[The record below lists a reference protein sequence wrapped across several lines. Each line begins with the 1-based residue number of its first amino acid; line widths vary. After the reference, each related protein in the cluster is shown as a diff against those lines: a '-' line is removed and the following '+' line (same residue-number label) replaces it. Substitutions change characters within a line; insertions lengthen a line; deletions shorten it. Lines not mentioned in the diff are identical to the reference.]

1 MRCPYLLHS
10 RKKLPWD
17 YLPFKTEILTIF
29 MFFSWVR
36 RMLSGH
42 KSTESRIPGEKVSLC
57 GVALR
62 VRTSRNGGGDSC
74 GNSRKGT
81 GIQLLDQ
88 LFYFTYFSEGLL
100 IYNIVLVSGV
110 RQWFCYSYM
119 CIYSFQILFPDR
131 FLQNIEYSS
140 LIGNRSFLV
149 KEKHASLHLYYM
161 INFSLSWMIGWLSP

>member
-1 MRCPYLLHS
+1 
-10 RKKLPWD
+10 
-17 YLPFKTEILTIF
+17 
-29 MFFSWVR
+29 
-36 RMLSGH
+36 MLGGH

-110 RQWFCYSYM
+110 RQIPLYIHVHLFFSN
-119 CIYSFQILFPDR
+119 SFP
-131 FLQNIEYSS
+131 
-140 LIGNRSFLV
+140 
-149 KEKHASLHLYYM
+149 
-161 INFSLSWMIGWLSP
+161 